1 MDWSAIAVL
10 ASITIAAF
18 GGLGALVLWL
28 HALQS
33 DSANQRFD
41 RVDTRLDKIDTQID
55 ELKDDKV
62 DVTEMRRELTAVR
75 TMDSSDHAKV
85 MAAVNRLSHQVAVLT
100 ATHNLHVRHEAE
112 NEAENEARQEA
123 RRNG

>member
-1 MDWSAIAVL
+1 MDWGAVAVL

-41 RVDTRLDKIDTQID
+41 RVDGRLDRIDTQID
-55 ELKDDKV
+55 ELTSDKV
-62 DVTEMRRELTAVR
+62 DVTEMRRELATVR
-75 TMDSSDHAKV
+75 SMDSSDYAKV
-85 MAAVNRLSHQVAVLT
+85 MAAVNRLSHQVAVL
-100 ATHNLHVRHEAE
+100 AASHSHQSHEG
-112 NEAENEARQEA
+112 A
-123 RRNG
+123 RRG